1 MKTKVLAVV
10 LAVATLYSC
19 KKDPLR
25 TPPANPAA
33 LQRNN
38 TTSADSTD
46 TSAVDSMK
54 LPAYPATARS
64 CNFLPVYGDTIIY
77 PQPSSNGDDVLSPVN
92 SPGAGQ
98 YFAWPAGMVIDRN
111 TGAVDLTQS
120 QTGMK
125 YAIGFV
131 PAGTTD
137 TCLSQLTLGG
147 ASYVDSAYIVTGGG
161 VKAVPY
167 FNGNPFQTSNC
178 VGSGPGSGCSF
189 DVTGSAAALNV
200 VVNNSSG
207 EIDLQNTLQGSSNQA
222 GVFGATPFNGQTVTV
237 PIYYQIRQGSNNALQ
252 RIDVQLMYFDSKADM
267 NMALLST
274 LSTRS
279 SNLYDGGLI
288 STSVMPRPPL
298 IILVRKN

>member
-1 MKTKVLAVV
+1 MKSRILSMLLIAG
-10 LAVATLYSC
+10 ALYSC
-19 KKDPLR
+19 KKDPV
-25 TPPANPAA
+25 TPLAIPVIQQHHHVAP
-33 LQRNN
+33 
-38 TTSADSTD
+38 DSTHAQGSD
-46 TSAVDSMK
+46 TTA
-54 LPAYPATARS
+54 LPAYPSNANV
-64 CNFLPVYGDTIIY
+64 CLLLPIYGDTIIY
-77 PQPSSNGDDVLSPVN
+77 PQPGSNADDILMPVN
-92 SPGAGQ
+92 DPGAGH

-111 TGAVDLTQS
+111 SGAIDLTQS

-131 PAGTTD
+131 KAGTTD
-137 TCLSQLTLGG
+137 TCLTQLALGG
-147 ASYVDSAYIVTGGG
+147 ASYEDSIYVVTGGG
-161 VKAVPY
+161 VKAMPY

-200 VVNNSSG
+200 VVSNSSG
-207 EIDLQNTLQGSSNQA
+207 AIDLQNTLLGGSGQT
-222 GVFGATPFNGQTVTV
+222 GVFGASPFNGQTVTV

-252 RIDVQLMYFDSKADM
+252 HIDVQLMYFDSKADM

-279 SNLYDGGLI
+279 ANLYSGGLI
-288 STSVMPRPPL
+288 STSAMPRPPL